1 MKLADFEK
9 LDKGEVITLEY
20 DMGPAF
26 HSKGWF
32 HWKHDRVEGDRVH
45 GRVGWEDRRSSGRG
59 MMGMSGVEDFL
70 YDYKGE
76 VCCGSLVPFTV
87 ARRVEG

>member
-1 MKLADFEK
+1 MKLADFDE

-20 DMGPAF
+20 DLGPAF

-45 GRVGWEDRRSSGRG
+45 GQVGWETLTMQSTGRREHER
-59 MMGMSGVEDFL
+59 
-70 YDYKGE
+70 
-76 VCCGSLVPFTV
+76 
-87 ARRVEG
+87 